1 MRPGLQPRCL
11 SLGQIREF
19 GCRMARD
26 LEVAILFADVVGST
40 QLYDK
45 FGDTKASETV
55 AVCLD
60 AMKDATMQFD
70 GTVIKT
76 IGDEVMS
83 TFPSVDQA
91 MRAAVMMQ
99 SRITS
104 DSRREDTI
112 PVSIRIGCHYGP
124 VVQEQND
131 IFGAAVHTANRMT
144 SQAKAKQIVISGETV
159 SLMSP
164 ELKKQTRQID
174 VATVRGRLDEV
185 ALYELLWNPEE
196 ATSMLPTI
204 EWENRKASRLTL
216 SFRDQTVELDD
227 KRKSVT
233 LGRADDN
240 DLVIKGNL
248 ISRIHAK
255 IEMRRGKFVLI
266 DQSTNGTFIE
276 NVQGEERFVRRDTTE
291 LHGEGVIGLGRAEK
305 AEGREA
311 FGDGDLDRAGLED
324 VGEVGGGL
332 ACHHRQGH
340 RRGGDQGGQSFHGS
354 SSCWMG
360 GSGQAATAVGAFLTV
375 PRRFSSRSARRE
387 SGKHRAKYMQAMIG

>member
-1 MRPGLQPRCL
+1 
-11 SLGQIREF
+11 
-19 GCRMARD
+19 MARD

-40 QLYDK
+40 QLYDR

-60 AMKDATMQFD
+60 AMKDATHQFS

-83 TFPSVDQA
+83 TFPTVDQA
-91 MRAAVMMQ
+91 MGAAVMMQ
-99 SRITS
+99 TRIS
-104 DSRREDTI
+104 ADTKKDEHI
-112 PVSIRIGCHYGP
+112 PVSIRVGCHFGP

-144 SQAKAKQIVISGETV
+144 SQAKARQIVISGETV
-159 SLMSP
+159 QLMSP
-164 ELKKQTRQID
+164 EMQKQTRQID
-174 VATVRGRLDEV
+174 VATVRGRMDEV

-204 EWENRKASRLTL
+204 EWENRDRRASRLVLT
-216 SFRDQTVELDD
+216 FRERSVQVNDQ
-227 KRKSVT
+227 KKSVNI
-233 LGRADDN
+233 GRADDN

-266 DQSTNGTFIE
+266 DQSTNGTFIQ

-291 LHGEGVIGLGRAEK
+291 LHGEGVIGLGRAE
-305 AEGREA
+305 EP
-311 FGDGDLDRAGLED
+311 
-324 VGEVGGGL
+324 
-332 ACHHRQGH
+332 
-340 RRGGDQGGQSFHGS
+340 GS
-354 SSCWMG
+354 SLAIHFK
-360 GSGQAATAVGAFLTV
+360 AA
-375 PRRFSSRSARRE
+375 E
-387 SGKHRAKYMQAMIG
+387 